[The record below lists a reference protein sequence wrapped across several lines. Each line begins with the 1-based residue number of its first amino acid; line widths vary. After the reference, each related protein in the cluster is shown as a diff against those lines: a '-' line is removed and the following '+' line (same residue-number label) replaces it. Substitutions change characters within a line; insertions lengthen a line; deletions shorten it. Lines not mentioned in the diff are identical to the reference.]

1 MCQGTTG
8 EPQHCLQGGKKQRG
22 PSPQS
27 KGGLGSLEPNPRS
40 TAGLAEGI
48 AEVEDLEMHWGA
60 WLAWPAG
67 LELAPGPGKGTFL
80 PLLVASTC
88 HPMGLCLSPEPPGG
102 LQRATPAPESRLV
115 AAGSTQ
121 QWPACSCSILIST
134 FLNHRRGFVCG
145 VSSARFGKQ
154 QELIQLGSAG

>member
-60 WLAWPAG
+60 AGAGQHGLLGWSWL
-67 LELAPGPGKGTFL
+67 LVLGKGPSCHCLWL
-80 PLLVASTC
+80 PCVIRWVCASPQS
-88 HPMGLCLSPEPPGG
+88 HLGVFREPHQ
-102 LQRATPAPESRLV
+102 LQRA
-115 AAGSTQ
+115 G
-121 QWPACSCSILIST
+121 WW
-134 FLNHRRGFVCG
+134 
-145 VSSARFGKQ
+145 
-154 QELIQLGSAG
+154 QLGAHSSGQLVPAQY